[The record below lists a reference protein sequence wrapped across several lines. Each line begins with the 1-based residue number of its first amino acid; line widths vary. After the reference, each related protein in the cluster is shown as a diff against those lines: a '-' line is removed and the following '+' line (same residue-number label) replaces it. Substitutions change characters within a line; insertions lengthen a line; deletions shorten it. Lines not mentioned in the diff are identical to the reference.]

1 MYYVFTLLG
10 ALATFF
16 LIVFL
21 RYLSIRLGFRDRN
34 FTQVQRTLREQVPI
48 SQTEGFLSGSKAVKN
63 EDEDTDRDR
72 RAKTRKHL
80 PFQSREDIKRSYIID
95 AILDK
100 PKWRE
105 EQRDQEW

>member
-1 MYYVFTLLG
+1 MSYFLTLLG
-10 ALATFF
+10 SLAAFF

-34 FTQVQRTLREQVPI
+34 FTQVQRTLREQPPI
-48 SQTEGFLSGSKAVKN
+48 SQTEGFLSGSKPVKN
-63 EDEDTDRDR
+63 EDEDTDRSR
-72 RAKTRKHL
+72 RPKTRKHL
-80 PFQSREDIKRSYIID
+80 PFQSRADIKRSYIID

-105 EQRDQEW
+105 EARDREW